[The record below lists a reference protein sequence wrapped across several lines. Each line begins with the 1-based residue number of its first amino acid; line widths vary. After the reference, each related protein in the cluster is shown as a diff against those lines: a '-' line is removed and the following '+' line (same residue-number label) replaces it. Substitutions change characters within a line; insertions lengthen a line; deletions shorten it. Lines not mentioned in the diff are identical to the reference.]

1 MESLP
6 KTLIEVL
13 NSAMKE
19 NQTLSWRIHGMDD
32 KVIMNL
38 MWTTRN
44 RYLKGNGQES
54 MLSSR
59 SARNMENS
67 LSSIDDGY
75 LTMKSANSEN
85 SLPNLTNPVSSA
97 KNLKTSSASLRHNKD
112 IHDHVRI
119 SQHDLSSVRTCSLRL
134 FQLNNY
140 KSPED

>member
-1 MESLP
+1 
-6 KTLIEVL
+6 
-13 NSAMKE
+13 
-19 NQTLSWRIHGMDD
+19 MDD

-44 RYLKGNGQES
+44 RYLKDNGRES

-85 SLPNLTNPVSSA
+85 SLPNLTNSVSSA
-97 KNLKTSSASLRHNKD
+97 KNLQR
-112 IHDHVRI
+112 IHI
-119 SQHDLSSVRTCSLRL
+119 SQLSLI
-134 FQLNNY
+134 
-140 KSPED
+140 KM